1 MNEEELKGR
10 LFEHVYPIYKESLVW
25 QSIYGSQAKELALI
39 ETIQEDLEAQLDLER
54 ATWALTLWEQDYRIV
69 NNAET
74 FDERR
79 RRLKSKM
86 GQGATPNE
94 RLIETIVDSYL
105 DEVVSRVENIPDQ
118 YAYWVMVPV
127 EKMKNY
133 EAMLR
138 ALQRARP
145 AHLEMVLKLTSAE
158 NLQIVDRVRI
168 NARTYRKVN
177 EWRVGQAVLK
187 SESEVIV

>member
-1 MNEEELKGR
+1 
-10 LFEHVYPIYKESLVW
+10 
-25 QSIYGSQAKELALI
+25 
-39 ETIQEDLEAQLDLER
+39 
-54 ATWALTLWEQDYRIV
+54 
-69 NNAET
+69 
-74 FDERR
+74 
-79 RRLKSKM
+79 M

-105 DEVVSRVENIPDQ
+105 EEVVSRVENIPDQ

-133 EAMLR
+133 DAMLR
-138 ALQRARP
+138 ALQKARP
-145 AHLEMVLKLTSAE
+145 AHLEMVLKLTSADS
-158 NLQIVDRVRI
+158 LQIVDRVRI

-187 SESEVIV
+187 SESEVVV